1 MERSNKAV
9 SGMAWTGLDKIAT
22 HAIQFVISIVI
33 ARLLMP
39 SDYGII
45 GMLAIFIAIAQ
56 TFLDSGFAN
65 ALIQKKG
72 RTEVDYA
79 TVFYFN
85 IIVSFLLYGLFYVC
99 APYIAAFYNIP
110 VLTDVTRVV
119 TLSLIINGL
128 VIVQTAKL
136 SIELNFRLQA
146 IASIISVIIS
156 GLIGLWLAYIGW
168 GVWALVYQNVSHSFI
183 RGIILWLYARWKPL
197 FVFSFDSFKRL
208 FSFGS
213 KILVSSLIN
222 TVYTNLYTLVI
233 GKTFSATE
241 VGLFN
246 QGNHFAKLPM
256 QIIQSVVIKVNYPIL
271 SELQD
276 DNERLIQTYKKL
288 LRTPLFILFP
298 ILVGICAV
306 ADPMIDVLIGKK
318 WLPCVPLLQ
327 VLCIGYMFS
336 PLTTI
341 NLNLLY
347 VKGRSDLVLKL
358 ELIKKPIAFLILF
371 GSIPFGLI
379 WMCIGKAFY
388 EFVAFS
394 FNCYYTKKLLNYGMS
409 KQLRELLP
417 IFINVAVMFVAVSF
431 CMSFFDS
438 SIVKLIIGII
448 VGIISFFSFAYLTK
462 DESLYD
468 AKEIII
474 ERIARFKSRYN

>member
-1 MERSNKAV
+1 
-9 SGMAWTGLDKIAT
+9 MAWTGLDKLGS
-22 HAIQFVISIVI
+22 HVIQFVISIVI

-85 IIVSFLLYGLFYVC
+85 FVISIVLYGIFYVS
-99 APYIAAFYNIP
+99 APYIASFYEIP
-110 VLTDVTRVV
+110 ILTDVTRVV
-119 TLSLIINGL
+119 SLSLIINGL
-128 VIVQTAKL
+128 AIVQTAKL

-146 IASIISVIIS
+146 IASIVSVIGS
-156 GLIGLWLAYIGW
+156 GLIGLWLAYIGY
-168 GVWALVYQNVSHSFI
+168 GVWALVFQNISHSFV
-183 RGIILWLYARWKPL
+183 RTIILWLFAKWKPL
-197 FVFSFDSFKRL
+197 LVFSFSSFKQL

-213 KILVSSLIN
+213 KLLASSLIN
-222 TVYTNLYTLVI
+222 TIYTNIYTLVI
-233 GKTFSATE
+233 GKAFSSPAE
-241 VGLFN
+241 VGFFN
-246 QGNHFAKLPM
+246 QGNHFSRLPM
-256 QIIQSVVIKVNYPIL
+256 QIVQDVVIKVNYPIL

-276 DNERLIQTYKKL
+276 DNSRLVQTYKKL
-288 LRTPLFILFP
+288 LRMPMFILFP
-298 ILVGICAV
+298 ILVGLCAV
-306 ADPMIDVLIGKK
+306 ASPLIEVLLGAK
-318 WLPCVPLLQ
+318 WLPCVPILQ

-371 GSIPFGLI
+371 ASLPFGLI

-394 FNCYYTKKLLNYGMS
+394 FNCYYTKKLLSYGIG
-409 KQLRELLP
+409 KQLKELLP
-417 IFINVAVMFVAVSF
+417 IFINVGVMFVLVTLS
-431 CMSFFDS
+431 MSFFE
-438 SIVKLIIGII
+438 IPLVKLI
-448 VGIISFFSFAYLTK
+448 VGIVVGMLSFFLFAFFTK
-462 DESLYD
+462 DESLGE
-468 AKEIII
+468 AFILIKTK
-474 ERIARFKSRYN
+474 FLKSRL